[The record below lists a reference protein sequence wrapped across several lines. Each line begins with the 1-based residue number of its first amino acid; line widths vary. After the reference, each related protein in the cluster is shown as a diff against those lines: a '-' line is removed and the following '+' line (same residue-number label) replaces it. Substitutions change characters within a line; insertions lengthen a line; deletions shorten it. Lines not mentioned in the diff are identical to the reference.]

1 MCSRSL
7 ALDEE
12 ESLLE
17 DELEEEAALAAGE
30 GAGPKSVGET
40 QAPRHSTAGQERLK
54 SDLEQEA
61 KVCVCVQTKGSWG
74 WNSERMGFGVNRIE
88 GSGVGECM
96 WCQACVVVVSGSYSN
111 HTRFAQPVL
120 ACASQHWGTGV
131 CDSKFAYGAGL
142 SERDT

>member
-1 MCSRSL
+1 M

-61 KVCVCVQTKGSWG
+61 KVCVCVCRQK
-74 WNSERMGFGVNRIE
+74 
-88 GSGVGECM
+88 GVGAGTVRE
-96 WCQACVVVVSGSYSN
+96 
-111 HTRFAQPVL
+111 
-120 ACASQHWGTGV
+120 WGLV
-131 CDSKFAYGAGL
+131 
-142 SERDT
+142 